1 MKKALKVGALTLTAA
16 LALSVTVAAQAPA
29 ASYTCAKKTTVT
41 MLGTIKPEIQD
52 QFLAAVADYN
62 KSQSC

>member
-1 MKKALKVGALTLTAA
+1 MKKASKLGA
-16 LALSVTVAAQAPA
+16 LALAALMATSLTVATHASA
-29 ASYTCAKKTTVT
+29 ATCGKRTTVT

-62 KSQSC
+62 KS